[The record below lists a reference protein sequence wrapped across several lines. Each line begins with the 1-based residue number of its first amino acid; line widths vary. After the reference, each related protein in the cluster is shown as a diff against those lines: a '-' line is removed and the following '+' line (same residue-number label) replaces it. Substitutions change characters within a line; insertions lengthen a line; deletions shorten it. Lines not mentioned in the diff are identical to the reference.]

1 VETSHDPDLRVDL
14 GGRLK
19 RTRPPPAVAAMAL
32 TRAGRSRLAR
42 SDVAS
47 EIDDGTP
54 GGTDLAAP
62 GDSNV
67 DPLPSTARGGAA
79 RPDLAGLGDRL
90 LADARDACRR
100 EAVPATRRE
109 VLMRV
114 GKRAGVSPAEAA
126 RGLRGTLRPV
136 GVAAAPARPVAPR
149 LRDRVLRLAATILG
163 ERERAV
169 FMGRRAA
176 RPDDMAA
183 LHELAS
189 SLGLSVERVYELEAS
204 ARRKLATALG

>member
-1 VETSHDPDLRVDL
+1 
-14 GGRLK
+14 
-19 RTRPPPAVAAMAL
+19 MAL
-32 TRAGRSRLAR
+32 ARAGRSRLAR
-42 SDVAS
+42 SDIVS
-47 EIDDGTP
+47 QIEDGTP
-54 GGTDLAAP
+54 GETALPAS
-62 GDSNV
+62 GDSHAG
-67 DPLPSTARGGAA
+67 PIPSAARPGAA

-90 LADARDACRR
+90 LADARDACLR

-109 VLMRV
+109 LLIRV
-114 GKRAGVSPAEAA
+114 ANRVGVSPAEVV
-126 RGLRGTLRPV
+126 RGLRGTLRHV
-136 GVAAAPARPVAPR
+136 DVVAAPARPGARR

-169 FMGRRAA
+169 FLARRAA